1 MAHSW
6 IRTVDPEEAEGLLGQ
21 LYRAAIKRAGKVYNV
36 IRVQS
41 PRPRVLK
48 ASTQLYMEIMHSPE
62 SGLSRG
68 QREMIATAVSSFNDC
83 HY

>member
-1 MAHSW
+1 MAW
-6 IRTVDPEEAEGLLGQ
+6 IQTVDPDQAEGLLQ
-21 LYRAAIKRAGKVYNV
+21 RLYRAAIKRAGKVYNV

-48 ASTQLYMEIMHSPE
+48 ASTTLYLEIMHSAD
-62 SGLSRG
+62 SGLSRA

-83 HY
+83 YY

>member
-1 MAHSW
+1 MIAR
-6 IRTVDPEEAEGLLGQ
+6 IKTIAPEAAEGLLKQ
-21 LYRAAIKRAGKVYNV
+21 LYDTAIRRAGKVFN
-36 IRVQS
+36 ILRLQS

-48 ASTQLYMEIMHSPE
+48 ASTQLYIEVMQSTE
-62 SGLSRG
+62 SGLSRK

>member
-1 MAHSW
+1 VIAR
-6 IRTVDPEEAEGLLGQ
+6 IKTIAPEAAEGLLKQ
-21 LYRAAIKRAGKVYNV
+21 LYDTAIRRAGKVFN
-36 IRVQS
+36 ILRLQS

-48 ASTQLYMEIMHSPE
+48 ASTQLYIEVMQSTE
-62 SGLSRG
+62 SGLSRK